1 MPKLYGETK
10 KHDTALGPNLSDLTF
25 VDRELAGYLELFSIL
40 VVPDY
45 AAGASHLDY
54 MRLLVDDSQKMY
66 DFKVNY
72 DANMLPWGNNVAM
85 PYGGIHPG
93 RRPFCPF
100 LPTVKIN
107 KGRKL
112 ELQFRADATGIA
124 AGVAYYVKPVGILR
138 TEEEIRSEFGL
149 DDADLWE
156 AQEGGINQGRER
168 VEPFLKFGTN
178 DKATTVHEWYDIDD
192 LSFRIYSHQ
201 ELTIM
206 GVGTVP
212 HANQKDM
219 RLADID
225 RAILGAKYPFRT
237 DVLLNELP
245 FGNAY
250 QDNGPF
256 AFPENVRPIVS
267 DDYLRVQIRDNGTQI
282 PIGGAMVQ
290 IRGIWRATGGA

>member
-10 KHDTALGPNLSDLTF
+10 TNDTIGANLSDLTF
-25 VDRELAGYLELFSIL
+25 ADRELSGYLELFSIL

-45 AAGASHLDY
+45 VAGASHLDI
-54 MRLLVDDSQKMY
+54 MRVLVDDNQKMY
-66 DFKVNY
+66 DFSVNY
-72 DANMLPWGNNVAM
+72 NRNMLPWGNNVAM

-107 KGRKL
+107 KGRKV
-112 ELQFRADATGIA
+112 EFEFRADATG
-124 AGVAYYVKPVGILR
+124 VSTSYYVKPVGILR

-178 DKATTVHEWYDIDD
+178 DDATSVHEWYGIDD
-192 LSFRIYSHQ
+192 LTFRIYSHQ

-206 GVGTVP
+206 GIGVVP

-219 RLADID
+219 RIADID
-225 RAILGAKYPFRT
+225 RTILGAKYPFRT
-237 DVLLNELP
+237 DALFNELP

-256 AFPENVRPIVS
+256 AFPENVRPLIS

-282 PIGGAMVQ
+282 PANGAMVQ
-290 IRGIWRATGGA
+290 IRGIWRATGGG

>member
-10 KHDTALGPNLSDLTF
+10 TNNTIWANLSDLTF
-25 VDRELAGYLELFSIL
+25 ADRELSGYLELFSIL

-45 AAGASHLDY
+45 VAGASHLDI
-54 MRLLVDDSQKMY
+54 MRVIVDDNQKMY

-100 LPTVKIN
+100 LPTVKLN

-112 ELQFRADATGIA
+112 EFQFHADATGVSA
-124 AGVAYYVKPVGILR
+124 SYWVKPVGILR
-138 TEEEIRSEFGL
+138 TADEIRDEFGIEPE
-149 DDADLWE
+149 AWE

-168 VEPFLKFGTN
+168 VEPFIKFGTN
-178 DKATTVHEWYDIDD
+178 DDATSLHEWYNIDD
-192 LSFRIYSHQ
+192 LSFRIYAHQ
-201 ELTIM
+201 ELIIM
-206 GVGTVP
+206 GIGCVP

-225 RAILGAKYPFRT
+225 RTILGAKYPFRT
-237 DVLLNELP
+237 DVNLNELP

-256 AFPENVRPIVS
+256 AFPEIVRPVVA

-282 PIGGAMVQ
+282 PANGALVQ
-290 IRGIWRATGGA
+290 IRGIWRATGGG